1 MAAAPRCELCRAR
14 AAPLRCPGCRLTRY
28 CDVSHQRTDWISIH
42 SHICHL
48 LIPVLGPQPC
58 FHSEKDRKHGK
69 EQLLRRQESLIAV
82 ALSTAQGFVWS
93 GQPLEAIPAALQ
105 ALRFSSRVFGS
116 GSTQLVPIYLLL
128 AEASTGEHCQHGNA
142 GKGAGRL
149 RQAAKYLSQAQWIV
163 LQTPDCSAALQSKLH
178 RGLGLFS
185 AAEGNLDQALYH
197 LANDVYLATAE
208 FGLNSIEVSA
218 GYFHMANI
226 FFHQNKMDAA
236 NSLYTEVSS
245 LWHDWLLS
253 SLHRHQQV
261 LQAQAEA
268 SPFSEEEEV
277 IEDRMTEGRR
287 EEGTRMLRAVLKVRE
302 QGPLQHPGETAR
314 ALHALAMIHYLGLD
328 LAKAQEVGMKA
339 FDLAKQLPQQDSL
352 ETIGHLLE
360 LINAQLSHTT

>member
-1 MAAAPRCELCRAR
+1 MAGLPRCGLCGAR
-14 AAPLRCPGCRLTRY
+14 TAPLRCPGCRLTYY

-82 ALSTAQGFVWS
+82 ALSTAQQFVWA
-93 GQPLEAIPAALQ
+93 GKPLEAIPAALQ
-105 ALRFSSRVFGS
+105 ALHFSSQVFGS
-116 GSTQLVPIYLLL
+116 GSVQLVPVFLLL
-128 AEASTGEHCQHGNA
+128 AEASTGT
-142 GKGAGRL
+142 GRL

-208 FGLNSIEVSA
+208 FGLNSVEVSG

-226 FFHQNKMDAA
+226 FFHKNKMDTA

-245 LWHDWLLS
+245 LWHDWLRR
-253 SLHRHQQV
+253 SLQGHQRV
-261 LQAQAEA
+261 LRARAEA
-268 SPFSEEEEV
+268 SPFSEDEEG
-277 IEDRMTEGRR
+277 IEDGMTEAQR
-287 EEGTRMLRAVLKVRE
+287 EEGTQVLWAVLKVRE
-302 QGPLQHPGETAR
+302 QGPLQHPGETTR
-314 ALHALAMIHYLGLD
+314 VLHALAMIHYLGLD
-328 LAKAQEVGMKA
+328 LAKAREVGMKA

-352 ETIGHLLE
+352 ENISHLLE
-360 LINAQLSHTT
+360 LINAQFSHTT

>member
-1 MAAAPRCELCRAR
+1 MAGLPRCELCGAR
-14 AAPLRCPGCRLTRY
+14 TAPLRCPGCRLTYY
-28 CDVSHQRTDWISIH
+28 CDVSHQRTDWIGIH
-42 SHICHL
+42 GHICHL

-58 FHSEKDRKHGK
+58 FRSEKDRKHGK

-82 ALSTAQGFVWS
+82 ALSTAQGFVWA
-93 GQPLEAIPAALQ
+93 GKPLEAIPAALQ

-116 GSTQLVPIYLLL
+116 GSVQLVPIYLLL
-128 AEASTGEHCQHGNA
+128 AEASTGT
-142 GKGAGRL
+142 GRL
-149 RQAAKYLSQAQWIV
+149 RQAAKYLSQAQWII

-178 RGLGLFS
+178 HGLGLFS
-185 AAEGNLDQALYH
+185 IAEGNLDQALYH

-208 FGLNSIEVSA
+208 FGLNSLEVSG
-218 GYFHMANI
+218 GYFHMANV

-253 SLHRHQQV
+253 SLQRHQRV
-261 LQAQAEA
+261 LRAQAEA
-268 SPFSEEEEV
+268 SPFSEDEEG
-277 IEDRMTEGRR
+277 IKDGMTEAQCK
-287 EEGTRMLRAVLKVRE
+287 EGTQVLWAVLKVRE

-314 ALHALAMIHYLGLD
+314 VLHALAMIHYLALD

-360 LINAQLSHTT
+360 LINMQFSHTT

>member
-1 MAAAPRCELCRAR
+1 MAGPPRCELCGAR
-14 AAPLRCPGCRLTRY
+14 AAPLRCPGCRLTYY

-58 FHSEKDRKHGK
+58 FHSEKDRKRGK

-82 ALSTAQGFVWS
+82 ALSTAQGFVWA
-93 GQPLEAIPAALQ
+93 GKPLEAIPAALQ

-116 GSTQLVPIYLLL
+116 GSAQLVPIYLLL
-128 AEASTGEHCQHGNA
+128 AEAST
-142 GKGAGRL
+142 GAGRL

-185 AAEGNLDQALYH
+185 VAEGNLDQALYH

-208 FGLNSIEVSA
+208 FGLNSVEVSG

-226 FFHQNKMDAA
+226 FFHQNKMEAA
-236 NSLYTEVSS
+236 NSLCTEVSS

-253 SLHRHQQV
+253 SLHRHQQA

-268 SPFSEEEEV
+268 SPFSEEEEG
-277 IEDRMTEGRR
+277 IEDGMTEARR
-287 EEGTRMLRAVLKVRE
+287 EEGTRVLCEVLKVRE

-314 ALHALAMIHYLGLD
+314 VLHALAMIHYLGMD
-328 LAKAQEVGMKA
+328 LAKAREVGMKA

-352 ETIGHLLE
+352 ETISHLLE
-360 LINAQLSHTT
+360 LINAQFSHTT

>member
-28 CDVSHQRTDWISIH
+28 CDVSHQTTDWISIH

-69 EQLLRRQESLIAV
+69 EQLLRRQ
-82 ALSTAQGFVWS
+82 
-93 GQPLEAIPAALQ
+93 PLEAIPAALQ

-128 AEASTGEHCQHGNA
+128 AEASTGA
-142 GKGAGRL
+142 GHL

-185 AAEGNLDQALYH
+185 VAEGNLDQALYH

-208 FGLNSIEVSA
+208 FGLNSVEVSA

-236 NSLYTEVSS
+236 NSLYSEV
-245 LWHDWLLS
+245 
-253 SLHRHQQV
+253 
-261 LQAQAEA
+261 AE
-268 SPFSEEEEV
+268 
-277 IEDRMTEGRR
+277 GQR
-287 EEGTRMLRAVLKVRE
+287 EEGSRMLRTVLKVRE

-314 ALHALAMIHYLGLD
+314 VLHALAMIHYLGLD

>member
-1 MAAAPRCELCRAR
+1 MAGAPRCELCGAR
-14 AAPLRCPGCRLTRY
+14 AAPLRCPGCRLTYY

-69 EQLLRRQESLIAV
+69 EQLLKRQR
-82 ALSTAQGFVWS
+82 FVWA
-93 GQPLEAIPAALQ
+93 GKPLEAIPAALQ

-128 AEASTGEHCQHGNA
+128 AEASTGA
-142 GKGAGRL
+142 DRL
-149 RQAAKYLSQAQWIV
+149 RQAAKYLSQAQWII

-185 AAEGNLDQALYH
+185 VAEGNLDQALYH

-226 FFHQNKMDAA
+226 FFHQNKMDTA

-253 SLHRHQQV
+253 SLHRHQQA

-268 SPFSEEEEV
+268 SPFSEEEEG
-277 IEDRMTEGRR
+277 IEDRMTEGQR
-287 EEGTRMLRAVLKVRE
+287 EEGTRVLCAVLKVRE

-314 ALHALAMIHYLGLD
+314 VLHALAMIHYLGLD

-339 FDLAKQLPQQDSL
+339 FDLAKQLPQPDSL

-360 LINAQLSHTT
+360 LINAQFSHTT

>member
-1 MAAAPRCELCRAR
+1 MAGPPRCELCGAR
-14 AAPLRCPGCRLTRY
+14 TAPLRCPDCRLTYY
-28 CDVSHQRTDWISIH
+28 CDVSHQQTDWISIH

-69 EQLLRRQESLIAV
+69 EQLLRRQESLIAL
-82 ALSTAQGFVWS
+82 ALSTAQGFVWA
-93 GQPLEAIPAALQ
+93 GKPLEAIPAALQ
-105 ALRFSSRVFGS
+105 ALRFSSQVFGS
-116 GSTQLVPIYLLL
+116 GSVQLVPIYLLL
-128 AEASTGEHCQHGNA
+128 AEASTGTGH
-142 GKGAGRL
+142 L

-163 LQTPDCSAALQSKLH
+163 LQTPGCSAALQSKLQ

-185 AAEGNLDQALYH
+185 IAEGNLDQALYH

-208 FGLNSIEVSA
+208 FGLNSVEASG
-218 GYFHMANI
+218 GYLNMANI

-236 NSLYTEVSS
+236 NSLYTEVSN

-253 SLHRHQQV
+253 SLHGHQRV
-261 LQAQAEA
+261 LRAQAET
-268 SPFSEEEEV
+268 SPFSEDEEG
-277 IEDRMTEGRR
+277 IEDRMTKAQG
-287 EEGTRMLRAVLKVRE
+287 EEGTRVLWAVLKVRE

-314 ALHALAMIHYLGLD
+314 VLHALAMIHYLGLD
-328 LAKAQEVGMKA
+328 LAKAREVGMKA

-360 LINAQLSHTT
+360 LINAQFSHTT

>member
-197 LANDVYLATAE
+197 LANDV
-208 FGLNSIEVSA
+208 
-218 GYFHMANI
+218 
-226 FFHQNKMDAA
+226 
-236 NSLYTEVSS
+236 SS

>member
-1 MAAAPRCELCRAR
+1 M
-14 AAPLRCPGCRLTRY
+14 
-28 CDVSHQRTDWISIH
+28 
-42 SHICHL
+42 
-48 LIPVLGPQPC
+48 
-58 FHSEKDRKHGK
+58 
-69 EQLLRRQESLIAV
+69 
-82 ALSTAQGFVWS
+82 ALSTAQGFVWA
-93 GQPLEAIPAALQ
+93 GKPLEAIPAALQ
-105 ALRFSSRVFGS
+105 ALRFSSQVFGS
-116 GSTQLVPIYLLL
+116 GSVQLVPVYLLL
-128 AEASTGEHCQHGNA
+128 AEASTGTGH
-142 GKGAGRL
+142 L

-185 AAEGNLDQALYH
+185 VAEGNLDQALYH

-208 FGLNSIEVSA
+208 FGLNSVEVSG

-226 FFHQNKMDAA
+226 FFRQNKMDAA

-253 SLHRHQQV
+253 SLHRHQRV
-261 LQAQAEA
+261 LRTQAEA
-268 SPFSEEEEV
+268 SPFSKDVEGV
-277 IEDRMTEGRR
+277 KDRISEAQR
-287 EEGTRMLRAVLKVRE
+287 EEGTRVLWAVLKVRE

-314 ALHALAMIHYLGLD
+314 VLHALAMIHYLGLD

-360 LINAQLSHTT
+360 LINAQFSHTT